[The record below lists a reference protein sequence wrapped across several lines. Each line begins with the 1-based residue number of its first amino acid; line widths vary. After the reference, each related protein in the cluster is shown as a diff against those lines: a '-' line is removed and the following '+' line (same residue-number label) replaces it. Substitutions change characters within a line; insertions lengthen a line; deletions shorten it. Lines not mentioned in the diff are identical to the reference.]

1 MIAGEHELTN
11 DDRYEIGKSRYSWK
25 KLPNYGIVIYKDAL
39 QQLKHLHYLK
49 QNALDNDIMENQYF
63 NTQHVLYIA

>member
-1 MIAGEHELTN
+1 MNSQKMIDMKQVRVDT
-11 DDRYEIGKSRYSWK
+11 YEK

-39 QQLKHLHYLK
+39 QQLSS
-49 QNALDNDIMENQYF
+49 ALDNNIMENQYF